1 MFANVVR
8 YQQLS
13 LVALDLRALQ
23 REFLI
28 GLDSIVDEELTSVF
42 GSFLPSHEIAILRSN
57 LARVMDEQL
66 NKTTTMDNIDRM
78 TSMVSS
84 SSSVMLTFFT
94 GPGATKCS
102 PSCDVLSAI
111 SKFQSSVASQS
122 TALMDGLRKACLLGE
137 HGPAP
142 ASLYLGRTK
151 PIYEFIRK
159 DLGIRMHGSEN
170 LSNFANGLGVDDVT
184 IGQNISRIFEVYRL
198 SATNTLS

>member
-8 YQQLS
+8 YRSLS
-13 LVALDLRALQ
+13 LVALDLRAIQ

-28 GLDSIVDEELTSVF
+28 GLDSIVDEELTAAF
-42 GSFLPSHEIAILRSN
+42 GSFLPSHEIAILRSS
-57 LARVMDEQL
+57 LVRVMDEQL

-78 TSMVSS
+78 TATVAS
-84 SSSVMLTFFT
+84 SSSVLLKFFT
-94 GPGATKCS
+94 GPGATIYP
-102 PSCDVLSAI
+102 PSSDVLSAI

-122 TALMDGLRKACLLGE
+122 AALMDGLRKACLSGE

-142 ASLYLGRTK
+142 ASPYLGRTK
-151 PIYEFIRK
+151 AIYEFIRK

-184 IGQNISRIFEVYRL
+184 IGQNISRIFEVCRSSAADRL
-198 SATNTLS
+198 S